1 VTAHWDQSEKNRR
14 ILRDS
19 LGIGFVSALMVI
31 CSWRGW
37 ISYALTETLG
47 FVTGVACVY
56 LVVREHIWNFPLG
69 IANNVAFF
77 VLFYSSRLYGDAW
90 LQVVY
95 LGLAVHGWR
104 CWLHGGEDRTPRKIG
119 HAPPRLLATLA
130 VLVALG
136 TAGMTL
142 GLRAVGGA
150 APVLDAFTTV
160 LSLAAQWL
168 LNRKAIENWY
178 VWITADV
185 LYIYLYVSRG
195 LHLTAV
201 LYAVFLGLCF
211 AGLVAWSRTL
221 AGQKAAPVG
230 A

>member
-1 VTAHWDQSEKNRR
+1 MKPQSR
-14 ILRDS
+14 LRPLEVWLIGV
-19 LGIGFVSALMVI
+19 LGLGLVI

-37 ISYALTETLG
+37 IPYALTETLG
-47 FVTGVACVY
+47 FVTGAACVY

-77 VLFYSSRLYGDAW
+77 ILFYGSRLYGDAW

-104 CWLHGGEDRTPRKIG
+104 CWLHGGEDRSPRKIG
-119 HAPPRLLATLA
+119 RAPRRLLLTLTM
-130 VLVALG
+130 LVALG
-136 TAGMTL
+136 TAGMTV
-142 GLRAVGGA
+142 GLRAAGGS

-168 LNRKAIENWY
+168 LNRKSIENWY

-201 LYAVFLGLCF
+201 LYAVFLGLCI
-211 AGLVAWSRTL
+211 AGLVAWRRTL
-221 AGQKAAPVG
+221 TASQTALDVG
-230 A
+230 

>member
-1 VTAHWDQSEKNRR
+1 MKPQSK
-14 ILRDS
+14 LRPLELWLIGLLA
-19 LGIGFVSALMVI
+19 LGLVI

-37 ISYALTETLG
+37 IPYALTETLG
-47 FVTGVACVY
+47 FVTGAACVY

-77 VLFYSSRLYGDAW
+77 VLFYSSRLYGDAC

-95 LGLAVHGWR
+95 LGLAAHGWR
-104 CWLHGGEDRTPRKIG
+104 CWLHGGEDRAPRKIG

-136 TAGMTL
+136 TASMIM
-142 GLRAVGGA
+142 GLRAAGGS

-168 LNRKAIENWY
+168 LNRKAIETWY

-185 LYIYLYVSRG
+185 LYIYLYVTRG

-201 LYAVFLGLCF
+201 LYAVFLGLCI
-211 AGLVAWSRTL
+211 AGLWAWSRTL
-221 AGQKAAPVG
+221 TAGKVASVG
-230 A
+230 EGAG